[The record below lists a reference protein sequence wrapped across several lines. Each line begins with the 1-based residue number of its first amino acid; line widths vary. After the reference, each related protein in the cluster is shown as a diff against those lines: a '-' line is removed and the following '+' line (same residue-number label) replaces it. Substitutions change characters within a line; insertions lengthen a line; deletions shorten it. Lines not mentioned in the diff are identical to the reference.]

1 MELLPKNI
9 QARIPQ
15 LYATEHIKDP
25 VAQVKFFAP
34 WNHWKWFVTEFDGED
49 TLFGWV
55 CGDFPEWGYF
65 SLSEL
70 ESVHGPFGL
79 TIERDVMFKPC
90 KMSVVQEQQNSV

>member
-1 MELLPKNI
+1 MELLPENI
-9 QARIPQ
+9 RTQIPQ

-34 WNHWKWFVTEFDGED
+34 WNHWTWFVTEFDCED

-55 CGDFPEWGYF
+55 NGDFPEWGYF

-79 TIERDVMFKPC
+79 SVERDVMLSRAKC
-90 KMSVVQEQQNSV
+90 